1 MSMIEDILSQMQ
13 GQPTQQVASQLG
25 VDPAQAQ
32 TAIAAAL
39 PMIIGGLG
47 QNASQPGGAQVLSQV
62 LGANHA
68 DASGGGLGG
77 LLGSVLGAATGQQ
90 QATPATDGGGILGH
104 IFGGQTQQASDQLGQ
119 ATGMSSANTHML
131 LKILA
136 PIVMAYLAKRMFSH
150 PSSDNAQSVSD
161 VLQQEQAHVDS
172 GGGMLGQILGGLG
185 GGGGGLGGLL
195 GSVLGRRS

>member
-13 GQPTQQVASQLG
+13 GAPMQQVAGQLG

-32 TAIAAAL
+32 QAVAAAL
-39 PMIIGGLG
+39 PALIGGLG
-47 QNASQPGGAQVLSQV
+47 QSASQPGGAQVLAQV

-68 DASGGGLGG
+68 DATGGGIGG

-104 IFGGQTQQASDQLGQ
+104 IFGGQQQQASDQVSQ
-119 ATGMSSANTHML
+119 ATGLGNEHTQML
-131 LKILA
+131 LKIMA
-136 PIVMAYLAKRMFSH
+136 PIVMAYVAKRMFSH

-172 GGGMLGQILGGLG
+172 GGGMLGQVLGSL

-195 GSVLGRRS
+195 GSVLGGRS